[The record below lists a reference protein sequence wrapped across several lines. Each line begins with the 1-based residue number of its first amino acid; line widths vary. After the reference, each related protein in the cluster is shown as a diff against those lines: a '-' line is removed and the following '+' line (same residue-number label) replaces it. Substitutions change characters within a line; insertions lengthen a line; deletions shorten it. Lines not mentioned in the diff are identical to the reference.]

1 MKASDLPRAVEA
13 AVATASAAG
22 LRVDDATVIHGSNRI
37 AVRLLPS
44 NALARVAYGVHQ
56 AGTEFEVEVARR
68 LAETGS
74 PVGIPDPRVE
84 PRAYLRDGFAVS
96 LWTYYESLPSAIA
109 PPEYARAL
117 LRLHAGMRQVE
128 IAAPHFTDRVAGAR
142 MLLADRVRTP
152 ELPDADRALL
162 SKTIERLTPS
172 ITKRGAD
179 EQLLHGEPHPGNV
192 LHTLMG
198 PLFVDLG
205 TCCRGPVEF
214 DIAHAPEGI
223 GEHYPAADEGLL
235 TECRILMLAMITTWR
250 WDRNDQLP
258 NGRQLATEW
267 LSQMRTALDRY
278 GLDASP

>member
-13 AVATASAAG
+13 AAATVSAAG
-22 LRVDDATVIHGSNRI
+22 LSVDDATVIHDSDRI

-44 NALARVAYGVHQ
+44 DVLARVAYEMHQ
-56 AGTEFEVEVARR
+56 AGAAFEVEAARR

-74 PVGIPDPRVE
+74 PVGILDPRVE
-84 PRAYLRDGFAVS
+84 PRVHLRDGFAVT
-96 LWTYYESLPSAIA
+96 LWTYYEPLPSGIA

-117 LRLHAGMRQVE
+117 LGLHAGMRRVG
-128 IAAPHFTDRVAGAR
+128 IVAPHFTHRVAGAR
-142 MLLADRVRTP
+142 LLLGDRVRTP
-152 ELPDADRALL
+152 ELRDADRELL
-162 SKTIERLTPS
+162 SKTIESLTPS
-172 ITKRGAD
+172 ITNRGAD
-179 EQLLHGEPHPGNV
+179 EQLLHGEPHPGNL
-192 LHTLMG
+192 LHTRIG

-223 GEHYPAADEGLL
+223 GEHYPAANEDLL